1 VFGVPDPFHGCNFM
15 TASIAS
21 LYLYPVKSCRG
32 IALESSPVVE
42 RGLAFDREWMI
53 VDGDDRFVTQRD
65 LPQLALVEPSLTT
78 VALELESPG
87 RQRLI
92 VPFGLPGVTRQV
104 TVWKDSVRAI
114 DQGDDAAA
122 WLSSALHRPL
132 RLVRFDLAY
141 QRACNQAYV
150 GDSGAHTA
158 FADAYPLLVLSEA
171 SLADLNSRLA
181 EPLAMNRFRPSMVLS
196 GIEAYDEDHIDEIRV
211 GSLVFKMVK
220 PCTRCQITTTDQGT
234 AVVGME
240 PLATLAGYRMNP
252 ELEGVTFGMNAIVS
266 AGAGLAV
273 HRGDRISY
281 TFRF

>member
-1 VFGVPDPFHGCNFM
+1 MPATFM

-21 LYLYPVKSCRG
+21 LHLYPVKSCRG

-42 RGLAFDREWMI
+42 RGLTFDREWMI
-53 VDGDDRFVTQRD
+53 VDSDGRFVTQRD
-65 LPQLALVEPSLTT
+65 LPELALVEPSLTT

-87 RQRLI
+87 RQRLA
-92 VPFGLPGVTRQV
+92 VPFGLPGAATLQV
-104 TVWKDSVRAI
+104 TVWNDSVRAI
-114 DQGDDAAA
+114 DQGDEAAA
-122 WLSSALHRPL
+122 WLSSALRRPL
-132 RLVRFDLAY
+132 RLVRFDLALE
-141 QRACNQAYV
+141 RDCNRAYV

-158 FADAYPLLVLSEA
+158 FADAYPLLILSEA

-181 EPLAMNRFRPSMVLS
+181 EPLPMNRFRPNVVLS

-220 PCTRCQITTTDQGT
+220 RCTRCQITTTDQST
-234 AVVGME
+234 AVLGME

-266 AGAGLAV
+266 AGAGLAI
-273 HRGDRISY
+273 HRGDRISCA
-281 TFRF
+281 FRF